1 MGSVTSLAGLTEQAK
16 PKIFSPPGV
25 THLLQGNGALYVHKL
40 YPTLPNLDG
49 QRGQSVWVGT
59 RTCSH
64 CMCQSILHL
73 CSQPDQIACQFHT
86 MWGQLSPQM
95 DGFVA
100 KQNLADISR
109 EKNAISCL
117 LHFPTSLSSH
127 PCLGQDENCIL
138 V

>member
-25 THLLQGNGALYVHKL
+25 TLLLQGNGALYVHKL

-73 CSQPDQIACQFHT
+73 CSQRDQIACQFHT
-86 MWGQLSPQM
+86 MWGQLLPP
-95 DGFVA
+95 DGRICGQT
-100 KQNLADISR
+100 KSGRYKSR
-109 EKNAISCL
+109 EECNLMSVA
-117 LHFPTSLSSH
+117 FPNQFIIPPMSRS
-127 PCLGQDENCIL
+127 G
-138 V
+138 